1 MAREFGS
8 FSVRVPKSAEL
19 VAGHIRRQIVTGE
32 LDEGDVLPP
41 ESVLMKKFDISRS
54 VLREAIRIL
63 ESEGLLTVR
72 RGARGGPRVHLPSAD
87 VAARYAGFVLQ
98 CSGVTL
104 ADVLEARVIVEAP
117 AVRMLAS
124 RRDRLA
130 MAKKLEE
137 KLDLLDP
144 ETFDEFNRLVV
155 SLAGNETLALLTRM
169 LEHVCDAA
177 ALRRIPGPQ
186 DEKLAQRAYSA
197 RVKLLEMIRAG
208 DADGAE
214 RLWRAHLT
222 KANAVLVESDG
233 AQVLELFG

>member
-1 MAREFGS
+1 MPREFGS

-19 VAGHIRRQIVTGE
+19 VAGHVRRQIVTGE

-41 ESVLMKKFDISRS
+41 ESALMKKFDISRS

-72 RGARGGPRVHLPSAD
+72 RGAHGGPRVHLPSAD

-98 CSGVTL
+98 RSGVTL

-137 KLDLLDP
+137 KLDLLDA
-144 ETFDEFNRLVV
+144 ETFEEFNRLVV

-186 DEKLAQRAYSA
+186 DEKLAERAYRA
-197 RVKLLEMIRAG
+197 RVKLLELIRAG